1 MRCLIA
7 MRSESAHCDQTAH
20 AFQNAMRSESAQISF
35 MKFHNQ
41 YQGNHIRETI
51 SLSFIAYQGIHIRE
65 TRETISGKP
74 IDDKMHATNWLVT
87 QTTETIALHSET
99 KYESIEKRRQKIKY
113 TSFLTTNTSLLIK
126 LGMLQHYP
134 IAYSS
139 ALRHDDLHKVFK
151 LAPWL
156 CQSGQAHRTS
166 A

>member
-1 MRCLIA
+1 
-7 MRSESAHCDQTAH
+7 
-20 AFQNAMRSESAQISF
+20 

-87 QTTETIALHSET
+87 QTTETIALHSRTTHEII
-99 KYESIEKRRQKIKY
+99 KKSRQKIKF
-113 TSFLTTNTSLLIK
+113 TSFLTTYTSLLIQ
-126 LGMLQHYP
+126 LGVLQNYP
-134 IAYSS
+134 IGYSS
-139 ALRHDDLHKVFK
+139 ALRHDDLHKVFT

-156 CQSGQAHRTS
+156 CQSGQAHCTS